1 MFGFDIN
8 TIAFVALAG
17 FSVAALLYSAL
28 YGKIQ
33 NEARTDQRIKSIKA
47 SDSDRNTTRSA
58 RDLANDANKRRKQV
72 QDSLKELESRQKDRD
87 KMIQRPPLKVQLQQ
101 AGMTVTVER
110 FMLYSIITGVVLA
123 FVVFIL
129 TGASLSLQTIG
140 MTIGAGLAGAFGLP
154 RWVVSYMRKKRI
166 KKFLDE
172 FPNAID
178 IIVRAVKSGLPLNDG
193 LRLIANEAKEP
204 VRSEFRRM
212 IDAQQLGITVPEAA
226 LKLYE
231 NMPCSEA
238 NFFGIVIQIQS
249 QAGGNLSEA
258 LGNLSRVIRDRKKM
272 KAKVDAL
279 SMEAKASAAIIACL
293 PFIVTILVY
302 LSSPGYIMVLFTTST
317 GQMLIGVSLSWMMI
331 GVMVMKKMINFDM

>member
-1 MFGFDIN
+1 
-8 TIAFVALAG
+8 V
-17 FSVAALLYSAL
+17 
-28 YGKIQ
+28 
-33 NEARTDQRIKSIKA
+33 RTDQRLKSIKA
-47 SDSDRNTTRSA
+47 SDSDRSSIRSA
-58 RDLANDANKRRKQV
+58 RDMANDATKRRKQV
-72 QDSLKELESRQKDRD
+72 QDSLKELESRQKDRE
-87 KMIQRPPLKVQLQQ
+87 KMIKRPPMKVQLQQ
-101 AGMTVTVER
+101 AGLTTTIQL
-110 FMLYSIITGVVLA
+110 FTIYSVITGIVLA
-123 FVVFIL
+123 GIVFV
-129 TGASLSLQTIG
+129 LSGSMFNLQGIC
-140 MTIGAGLAGAFGLP
+140 MTLGAGIAGGLGLP
-154 RWVVSYMRKKRI
+154 RWAVSYMRKKRI
-166 KKFLDE
+166 KKFLAE

-204 VRSEFRRM
+204 VRAEFRRM
-212 IDAQQLGITVPEAA
+212 IDAQQLGISIPDAA

-317 GQMLIGVSLSWMMI
+317 GKMLIGVSLSWMMI

>member
-1 MFGFDIN
+1 MFGFDVN

-17 FSVAALLYSAL
+17 FSVAALLYSLL
-28 YGKIQ
+28 YGKIES
-33 NEARTDQRIKSIKA
+33 EARTDQRLKSIKTA
-47 SDSDRNTTRSA
+47 DTDRSTVRTA

-72 QDSLKELESRQKDRD
+72 QDSLKDLESRQKDRD
-87 KMIQRPPLKVQLQQ
+87 RMIQRPPLKIQLQQ
-101 AGMTVTVER
+101 AGLSVPIER
-110 FMLYSIITGVVLA
+110 FMLYSIVAGVALA
-123 FVVFIL
+123 FAVFIL
-129 TGASLSLQTIG
+129 TGATLTFQSLA
-140 MTIGAGLAGAFGLP
+140 MAIGAGIAGGFGLP

-166 KKFLDE
+166 LKFLDE

-212 IDAQQLGITVPEAA
+212 IDAQSLGISVPEAA

-272 KAKVDAL
+272 KAKVAAL
-279 SMEAKASAAIIACL
+279 SMEAKASAAIIAAL
-293 PFIVTILVY
+293 PFIVTVLVY
-302 LSSPGYIMVLFTTST
+302 LSSPEYILVLFTTST
-317 GQMLIGVSLSWMMI
+317 GHMLIGVSLSWMMI